1 MNFIFVEIFFQ
12 NDTKKGKR
20 KLENKLE
27 NINVKNF
34 LIAVF
39 ITELRILKQILNIS
53 KKYKYLNFQS
63 EIYIFLKYYNNFKF
77 RNL

>member
-1 MNFIFVEIFFQ
+1 MLVGCKSKNISRSNFIEIMNFIFVEIFFQ

-39 ITELRILKQILNIS
+39 ITELRILK
-53 KKYKYLNFQS
+53 
-63 EIYIFLKYYNNFKF
+63 
-77 RNL
+77 